1 MTRRFVLRPRA
12 ENDIQSAFEW
22 YESQRSGLG
31 EQFLTAVR
39 ERLEAVRSFPESNSI
54 IYRDVRRAVVSRFPY
69 SSFMLCG
76 RRELR
81 SSPSCTTRAIPQS
94 GHVGNVLANSR
105 WNGRAASAALFQTP
119 RVMAR
124 RSPRR

>member
-69 SSFMLCG
+69 LIFYVV
-76 RRELR
+76 R
-81 SSPSCTTRAIPQS
+81 PTRVA
-94 GHVGNVLANSR
+94 VLAV
-105 WNGRAASAALFQTP
+105 LHH
-119 RVMAR
+119 AR
-124 RSPRR
+124 NPAVWPRR